1 MRLGTLSLIALLGT
15 TTVATA
21 YDPYPFQR
29 SDGKWGYVDDDHCW
43 VIEPIFDRSS
53 SFREGTAHVEIG
65 DVDYIINKNGTL
77 VYKSQFRR
85 MQGFFEGFA
94 AFEISLGKWG
104 FLDSGWSVVVN
115 PIFEDVMP
123 FSEGLAPVSV
133 DGKWGYID
141 RSGKMVIS
149 PQFDFGS
156 MFSEGLA
163 LVSLAD
169 RWGFISSSGQF
180 AVNPVYYMGS
190 HGFSDGLAAVRMN
203 GGKFGY
209 IDASGKTVIE
219 ASFDGANSFSE
230 GFAAV
235 KVGEYWGF
243 IDHAGR
249 MVIEPKFEQAPYSS
263 PWMEFREGLS
273 VAFSKGKW
281 GYVASDGTFSIPAE
295 FDDAAPFS
303 HGRASVRIGDRWFTI
318 DRLGRILL
326 DPTCDHTR

>member
-1 MRLGTLSLIALLGT
+1 MRTLIASL
-15 TTVATA
+15 VAFLVFATSAAA

-29 SDGKWGYVDDDHCW
+29 SDGKWGYVDDNHCW
-43 VIEPIFDRSS
+43 VITPSFDQSS
-53 SFREGTAHVEIG
+53 IFREGLAQVT
-65 DVDYIINKNGTL
+65 KNDFRLFIDTSGTV
-77 VYKSQFRR
+77 VYQPQFRR
-85 MQGFFEGFA
+85 TQNFFEGFA
-94 AFEISLGKWG
+94 AFEVTLNRWG
-104 FLDSGWSVVVN
+104 FLARDWSVSVN

-133 DGKWGYID
+133 GGKWGYID

-156 MFSEGLA
+156 MFIEGLA

-180 AVNPVYYMGS
+180 AVNPIYYRGS

-209 IDASGKTVIE
+209 IDVSGKKVIE
-219 ASFDGANSFSE
+219 ARFDDANSFSE
-230 GFAAV
+230 GIAAV

-249 MVIEPKFEQAPYSS
+249 MVIEPKFEQAPYSW
-263 PWMEFREGLS
+263 PRMEFREGLS

-281 GYVASDGTFSIPAE
+281 GYVDSDGNFSMPAE
-295 FDDAAPFS
+295 FDDVSPFS
-303 HGRASVRIGDRWFTI
+303 HGRASVRIGEEWFTI
-318 DRLGRILL
+318 DRSGRILL
-326 DPTCDHTR
+326 DPTCDLTR